1 MGFVILAITI
11 IVMAVPEGLPMA
23 VVISLAFSVEKMRQ
37 MNNLVRDMSACE
49 TMGNVTDV
57 CSDKTGTLT
66 ENNMTVIDIY
76 YSGNLVSVG
85 NSNTVDKLKKD
96 PDLVDLCCAAVINNS
111 ATPDFSKSLKEQ
123 LGNKTDMAIC
133 EFGFKIGVDYNK
145 VRQIDRVLK
154 MIPFSSDRK
163 KMMTLYQ
170 REDGSKFLYVKG
182 APEAILK
189 ECAFYKQDGKSFRIE
204 NSWRTNL
211 DENIIRL
218 IADTKARAIGVSK
231 IEVDTYK
238 DGDDIS
244 KLENEMTFLGIFGIM
259 DPVRAEVPEAVKTS
273 QGAGITVRMVT
284 GDNVQIGA
292 AIAKECGIL
301 PKGWQPSSDDNSVM
315 DGKTFREK
323 VGDLKWK
330 EEMRDDKKVRIP
342 FVGDMYAFT
351 KIEPELRVI
360 GRCLPTDKLLL
371 VTGLQALGKVVAVT
385 GDGANDAPALKK
397 ADVGLGM
404 GKTGTDI
411 CKDASKI
418 VLLDD
423 KFSTIVTAVKF
434 VSAADAGAEH
444 FRRDQEVHQV
454 PAHRQPYC
462 HGHRSLLRVRH
473 QAVADQR
480 HPNALGQRHHGQLLL
495 ARARHRAADRRTAA
509 PAAHQKERAHHHTD
523 HVERHLLP
531 GSLPVRAVAAGPVP
545 VARLVRN
552 PIDHRC

>member
-11 IVMAVPEGLPMA
+11 VVMAVPEGLPMA

-37 MNNLVRDMSACE
+37 LDNLVRDMSACE
-49 TMGNVTDV
+49 TMGNVTDI

-96 PDLVDLCCAAVINNS
+96 PDLIDLCTAAVVNNS
-111 ATPDFSKSLKEQ
+111 ATPNFSRSLRDQ

-133 EFGFKIGVDYNK
+133 EFGYKIGVDYNK

-154 MIPFSSDRK
+154 MVPFSSERK
-163 KMMTLYQ
+163 KMHTLYQ
-170 REDGSKFLYVKG
+170 REDGTKFLYVKG
-182 APEAILK
+182 APEMILK

-211 DENIIRL
+211 DDNIIRL
-218 IADTKARAIGVSK
+218 IADKKARAIGVSK
-231 IEVDTYK
+231 IEVENYK
-238 DGDDIS
+238 EGDDIV

-259 DPVRAEVPEAVKTS
+259 DPVRAEVPDAVRTS

-301 PKGWQPSSDDNSVM
+301 ARGWQPSSDDNSVM

-330 EEMRDDKKVRIP
+330 EEERDGKKVKIP
-342 FVGDMYAFT
+342 YVGDMYAFT
-351 KIEPELRVI
+351 KIEPDLRVI
-360 GRCLPTDKLLL
+360 GRCLPADKLLL

-423 KFSTIVTAVKF
+423 RFSTIVTAVKF
-434 VSAADAGAEH
+434 VSKADG
-444 FRRDQEVHQV
+444 RV
-454 PAHRQPYC
+454 
-462 HGHRSLLRVRH
+462 GTSLMRS
-473 QAVADQR
+473 A
-480 HPNALGQRHHGQLLL
+480 
-495 ARARHRAADRRTAA
+495 
-509 PAAHQKERAHHHTD
+509 
-523 HVERHLLP
+523 
-531 GSLPVRAVAAGPVP
+531 SSSSSS
-545 VARLVRN
+545 
-552 PIDHRC
+552 